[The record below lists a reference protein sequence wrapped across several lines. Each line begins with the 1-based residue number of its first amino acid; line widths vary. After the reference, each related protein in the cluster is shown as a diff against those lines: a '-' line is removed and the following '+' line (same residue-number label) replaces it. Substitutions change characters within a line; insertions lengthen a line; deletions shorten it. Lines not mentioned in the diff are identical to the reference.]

1 MVDLLLTD
9 PPYNVDYKGHT
20 KDQLTIQ
27 NDKMKET
34 DFKEFLT
41 KAFSNACE
49 VMKKGASF
57 YVWHA
62 SRSYVHFVEAL
73 ETAGLPIRQQL
84 IWNKNNFILGRQDYH
99 WKHEPCL
106 YGWKLGASHNWYSDR
121 KQSTVLDFKKPLR
134 NGLHPTMKPIDL
146 FEYLIGNSTKE
157 GDTVLDMFGG
167 SGTTLLAC
175 ERMNRRC
182 LMMELDPK
190 YCEVIIQRWEE
201 ETGRKAVEI

>member
-49 VMKKGASF
+49 IMKKGACF
-57 YVWHA
+57 YVW
-62 SRSYVHFVEAL
+62 Y
-73 ETAGLPIRQQL
+73 AGLNHSEFVDSLKGTELSIRQQL
-84 IWNKNNFILGRQDYH
+84 IWNKNNLKLGRQDYH

-106 YGWKLGASHNWYSDR
+106 YGWKLGARHNWYSDR
-121 KQSTVLDFKKPLR
+121 KQTTVLDFKKPMR
-134 NGLHPTMKPIDL
+134 NALHPTMKPIDL

-201 ETGRKAVEI
+201 ETGRKAVEV

>member
-20 KDQLTIQ
+20 EERLTIK
-27 NDKMKET
+27 NDKMKES

-49 VMKKGASF
+49 VMKKGACF

-62 SRSYVHFVEAL
+62 SRSYVPFVEAL
-73 ETAGLPIRQQL
+73 QDAGLPAKHQL
-84 IWNKNNFILGRQDYH
+84 IWNKNQMVLGWSDYH
-99 WKHEPCL
+99 YKHEPCL
-106 YGWKLGASHNWYSDR
+106 YGWKLGARHNWYGDR
-121 KQSTVLDFKKPLR
+121 KQTTVLDFKKPLR
-134 NGLHPTMKPIDL
+134 NGVHPTMKPIDL

-175 ERMNRRC
+175 ERMNRKC
-182 LMMELDPK
+182 LMMELDEK
-190 YCEVIIQRWEE
+190 YCEVIIQRWET
-201 ETGRKAVEI
+201 ETGRKAVEV

>member
-34 DFKEFLT
+34 DFKAFLT

-49 VMKKGASF
+49 VMKKGACF

-62 SRSYVHFVEAL
+62 SRSYVAFVEAL
-73 ETAGLPIRQQL
+73 ETAGLPAKHQL
-84 IWNKNNFILGRQDYH
+84 IWHKNQMVLGWSDYH
-99 WKHEPCL
+99 YKHEPCL
-106 YGWKLGASHNWYSDR
+106 YGWKLGARHNWYGDR
-121 KQSTVLDFKKPLR
+121 KQTTVLDFKKPMR

-175 ERMNRRC
+175 ERTNRRC

-201 ETGRKAVEI
+201 ETGRKAVEL